1 MHRIKDYFILHVS
14 IFIYSLSAIFSKLAS
29 ECNFLSFEY
38 ILFLGLQ
45 VLVLGVFAILW
56 QQAIKP
62 FKASVAYS
70 NKSITMLWTLLFS
83 TCFFG
88 ETITFFNIIG
98 AMLIVVGVILVVNS
112 ND

>member
-1 MHRIKDYFILHVS
+1 MHRLKEFLILHIS

-29 ECNFLSFEY
+29 GYSFLSLEY

-70 NKSITMLWTLLFS
+70 NKSITTLWTLLFS

-88 ETITFFNIIG
+88 ETITFFNVIG
-98 AMLIVVGVILVVNS
+98 AMLIVIGVIMVVNS
-112 ND
+112 DD